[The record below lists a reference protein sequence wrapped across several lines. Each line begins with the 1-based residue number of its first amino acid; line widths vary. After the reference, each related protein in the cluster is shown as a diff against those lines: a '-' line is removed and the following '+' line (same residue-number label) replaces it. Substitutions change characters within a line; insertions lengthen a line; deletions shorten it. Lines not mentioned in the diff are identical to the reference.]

1 MRLSEKYQRSWVMAR
16 AGMVFGAACR
26 VGETGADQSC
36 IRDNRLGIRPM
47 ALDAVRRYNV
57 R

>member
-1 MRLSEKYQRSWVMAR
+1 VISEKYQRSCVMAR

-26 VGETGADQSC
+26 IDETGTNQSC
-36 IRDNRLGIRPM
+36 IHDNRLGIRPM